1 MGLQRLALR
10 LAAGLVVAGAMT
22 ACGRVGGGQL
32 DGPAPVTGHTEVL
45 SSALEVDA
53 ASVQGAVVGDAFVV
67 NMQVRRLAAGS
78 VGGVAKV
85 SVEDLAGVV
94 LSKGEAPFVLKA
106 ANTSVEVSLP
116 KAGLPAPG
124 ADEAGAV
131 VRWELDVDGPDAIGY
146 RSLLYVLPKADLQ
159 ARLPERLLVGAAT
172 QVRVFA
178 VDPLTGKRLAN
189 TPVSLILAPAPDA
202 QEAGATADPIV
213 VEAVTDEDGTAVL
226 SVPAQPEEGS
236 YVFTVAAGGDAYALA
251 LAESDVQLE
260 RSHRVLV
267 TTDKPIYQPGQTMH
281 LRALALRLPDLAAE
295 AGRPLT
301 FEVYDGKGNMVFRKY
316 SDTNEFGAAATDFK
330 LASQVNEGNYQLKAI
345 LDGTTT
351 TRTVKVERY
360 VLPKFRVNV
369 STDREFYLV
378 GQTIKGV
385 VDTRYFFG
393 KPVAN
398 GAISVVGTSYDV
410 NATQFASLTGITSD
424 DGLFAFEMKL
434 PDYLVGQPI
443 EGGNGQVA
451 LRVEVVDGANH
462 KEGADRTVVVA
473 KSPVNLVAIAE
484 SGKLVVGLENS
495 VYLFA
500 TDPLNRPVDA
510 TLQVT
515 VAGEAV
521 AVDALGTGLGRFV
534 VTPTGAVDAVATAQ
548 VAGGAKT
555 TETLTLG
562 LADGSGGGLLLRSD
576 RALYRVGE
584 TATVQIFSTG
594 IGGRVFLDVIKGGQT
609 MLTQT
614 LPLVNGMATAQLDL
628 DNGLLGDVL
637 IEAYQVGADGTIS
650 RDKKLVFVQD
660 ARGLEI
666 AITPGAA
673 SYRPGEEATLTFD
686 VKDASGKPV
695 VAALGVQIVDEAV
708 YAIADSQPGL
718 LESYFMVQDA
728 LQTPHYQVAGFDRP
742 LVPVLTGDPK
752 SDEAQ
757 VVAQASLAALDESAS
772 QGMTSSW
779 AQVKAAVPSVTAPFH
794 QAHLEVAK
802 ARVQQLVDADALTA
816 NNLEARL
823 AEQSIFRD
831 AWGNLYVMTVSFD
844 WNGAR
849 VTMTSAGPDEVA
861 GTWDD
866 WSGGFQVQLPF
877 RNDGTG
883 TGGGWGN
890 ADAGAGPWPGG
901 VPGVPE
907 ANDDTN
913 QSGGGEG
920 GAEGPRVRKD
930 FPETLYNNPAL
941 ITGADGKASISL
953 TMADSI
959 TQWRVSALGNSKAGA
974 LGSKAGGIVVFQ
986 PFFVDIDFPATL
998 TRGDEVSFP
1007 VSVYSYLDEAQ
1018 AVSLTLSPGDWYETT
1033 GASTATVQIAPGQVT
1048 SVAFPVRV
1056 TKVGWHALTVT
1067 ALGSTMSDAVQRVIR
1082 VVPDGT
1088 EVRESVSGVLEGTQT
1103 YPVSY
1108 PAGIIEG
1115 SRDLTLKIYP
1125 GVMAQAV
1132 EGLDSMLQMPQ
1143 GCFEQTTATNWPNTL
1158 VVDYLRA
1165 SGQIS
1170 PEIELKALDYLQQGY
1185 QRLLTFEVT
1194 GGGFV
1199 WFGDPAPAN
1208 VVLSAMGVLEFSDM
1222 ARVIDVD
1229 PAVIKRTADWVVG
1242 AQSADGH
1249 WHSDQ
1254 GSEFATVQY
1263 DDVKT
1268 TGFVAWALAESPHG
1282 AAAVT
1287 KALSWLAPH
1296 AAEATTDVYSLAL
1309 MANAFAIA
1317 EPTSS
1322 RTTALLKRLADLA
1335 VTDDSGTH
1343 WVYGGSSYNYS
1354 GPETSGV
1361 NATSIEV
1368 TGLAV
1373 QAFMAANDHLDLVSS
1388 AVGWLAGNKDSLG
1401 NWGTTHATI
1410 LTLRAMVRSLQN
1422 KAEEGAGTATVK
1434 VDGKV
1439 VHTLTIT
1446 DENRN
1451 VFHQLDLGASV
1462 GPAPS
1467 ANVEVTYEGTG
1478 RLMTQLV
1485 SSYWLPSEAMPP
1497 IASNVL
1503 DIDVTWDK
1511 TQLAVTDIAT
1521 CTARVTNRTDAA
1533 LKMVMV
1539 DLGVPP
1545 GFQVLTDRLETQVN
1559 AGEIMRYELPG
1570 QQVTIYLEAIAPG
1583 ASIDLSFDVQARYPL
1598 EVQAPPSAAYLYY
1611 DTATRAE
1618 TAPVGFVVSE

>member
-1 MGLQRLALR
+1 MRLATTLMV
-10 LAAGLVVAGAMT
+10 AAGLVGSGLLA
-22 ACGRVGGGQL
+22 ACGGVGDGRL
-32 DGPAPVTGHTEVL
+32 DGPGPVTGHTEVL
-45 SSALEVDA
+45 SSALEVDVT
-53 ASVQGAVVGDAFVV
+53 SVRGVVSGDALVV
-67 NMQVRRLAAGS
+67 SMEVRRLVADS
-78 VGGVAKV
+78 VVGVARV
-85 SVEDLAGVV
+85 RVEDLAGVV
-94 LSKGEAPFVLKA
+94 LSEGASPFALKA
-106 ANTSVEVSLP
+106 ASSTLEVSLP
-116 KAGLPAPG
+116 KAGLPAAG

-131 VRWELDVDGPDAIGY
+131 VRWELDVNGPNAIGY
-146 RSLLYVLPKADLQ
+146 RSLLYVLPKADVQ
-159 ARLPERLLVGAAT
+159 ARLPGRLLVGAST

-178 VDPLTGKRLAN
+178 VDPLTGARLPN
-189 TPVSLILAPAPDA
+189 TPVSLMLAPAPDA
-202 QEAGATADPIV
+202 EEAGATADPIV

-236 YVFTVAAGGDAYALA
+236 YVFTVGAGGSAYALA

-281 LRALALRLPDLAAE
+281 LRALALRQPDLAAE

-316 SDTNEFGAAATDFK
+316 ADTNDFGSAATDFK

-345 LDGTTT
+345 LGETTT

-360 VLPKFRVNV
+360 VLPRFRVSV
-369 STDREFYLV
+369 STDRDFYLV
-378 GQTIKGV
+378 GDTIKGV

-393 KPVAN
+393 KPVAG
-398 GAISVVGTSYDV
+398 GAISVVGTSFDV
-410 NATQFASLTGITSD
+410 DAQQFASLTGVTTA

-434 PDYLVGQPI
+434 PNYLVGQPL
-443 EGGNGQVA
+443 EGGNGQAA
-451 LRVEVVDGANH
+451 LRVEVTDGAGH
-462 KEGADRTVVVA
+462 KEGADRTLVVA
-473 KSPVNLVAIAE
+473 DSPINMVAIAE
-484 SGKLVVGLENS
+484 SGALVLGLENT

-500 TDPLNRPVDA
+500 TDPLNRPVEA
-510 TLQVT
+510 ALQAT
-515 VAGEAV
+515 VAGEPV
-521 AVDALGTGLGRFV
+521 TIEALGTGLGRFSV
-534 VTPTGAVDAVATAQ
+534 MPEGEVSVVATAQ
-548 VAGGAKT
+548 VAGGVKATKT
-555 TETLTLG
+555 LVLG
-562 LADGSGGGLLLRSD
+562 QGLGSAGGLLVRSD

-584 TATVQIFSTG
+584 TVSVQVFSTG
-594 IGGRVFLDVIKGGQT
+594 VGGRVFLDVIKDGQT

-637 IEAYQVGADGTIS
+637 IEAYQVGADGAIE
-650 RDKKLVFVQD
+650 RDKKLVFVAD

-666 AITPGAA
+666 AITPGAE

-686 VKDASGKPV
+686 VKDASGAPV

-708 YAIADSQPGL
+708 YALSDSKPGL
-718 LESYFMVQDA
+718 LESYFMVQEA
-728 LQTPHYQVAGFDRP
+728 LQTPQYQVAGFERP
-742 LVPVLTGDPK
+742 LAPILAGDPK
-752 SDEAQ
+752 SEVAQ
-757 VVAQASLAALDESAS
+757 VTAAASLAALQEGAS
-772 QGMTSSW
+772 LGLVSSW
-779 AQVKAAVPSVTAPFH
+779 AQVRAEVPSVTAPFH
-794 QAHLEVAK
+794 KADMEVAK
-802 ARVQQLVDADALTA
+802 ARIQKLADDGELHGG
-816 NNLEARL
+816 NIESRI
-823 AEQSIFRD
+823 AEQSIFHD
-831 AWGNLYVMTVSFD
+831 AWGNLYAMTVS
-844 WNGAR
+844 WEWQGPR
-849 VTMTSAGPDEVA
+849 VTMVSAGPDEA
-861 GTWDD
+861 IGTWDD
-866 WSGGFQVQLPF
+866 WSGGWQVQLPIKT
-877 RNDGTG
+877 DGTG
-883 TGGGWGN
+883 GAFPGGGDWAN
-890 ADAGAGPWPGG
+890 ADAAGGPWPGG
-901 VPGVPE
+901 VPEANPGVPSE
-907 ANDDTN
+907 
-913 QSGGGEG
+913 GEG

-941 ITGADGKASISL
+941 ITGADGRASVSL

-986 PFFVDIDFPATL
+986 PFFVDIDFPASL

-1007 VSVYSYLDEAQ
+1007 VSVFSYLDEAQ
-1018 AVSLTLSPGDWYETT
+1018 TVSLTLSPGDWYETT
-1033 GASTATVQIAPGQVT
+1033 GASTATVEIAPGQVT

-1067 ALGSTMSDAVQRVIR
+1067 ALGTTMSDAVQRVIR

-1088 EVRESVSGVLEGTQT
+1088 EVRESVSGVLEGTQS

-1115 SRDLTLKIYP
+1115 SGDLMLKIYP

-1132 EGLDSMLQMPQ
+1132 EGLDSMLQMPS

-1158 VVDYLRA
+1158 VVDYLRS
-1165 SGQIS
+1165 SGQVS
-1170 PEIELKALDYLQQGY
+1170 PEIELKAVDYLQQGY

-1199 WFGDPAPAN
+1199 WFGDPSPAN
-1208 VVLSAMGVLEFSDM
+1208 VILSAMGVLEFGDM
-1222 ARVIDVD
+1222 ARVIEVD
-1229 PAVIKRTADWVVG
+1229 PAVIKRTADWLLS
-1242 AQSADGH
+1242 AQAADGS

-1282 AAAVT
+1282 AGAVT

-1296 AAEATTDVYSLAL
+1296 AAHVTTDVYSLAM
-1309 MANAFAIA
+1309 MANAFAAA
-1317 EPTSS
+1317 EPSS
-1322 RTTALLKRLADLA
+1322 ARTTALLKRLADLA
-1335 VTDDSGTH
+1335 VTDDSGAH
-1343 WVYGGSSYNYS
+1343 WVYEGSSYNYY

-1373 QAFMAANDHLDLVSS
+1373 QAFMAADAHLELVGS

-1439 VHTLTIT
+1439 VHTLTIS

-1462 GPAPS
+1462 GAASS
-1467 ANVEVTYEGTG
+1467 ADVEVSYEGTG

-1485 SSYWLPSEAMPP
+1485 SSYWMPSEAMPP
-1497 IASNVL
+1497 VASNIL
-1503 DIDVTWDK
+1503 DIAVTWDK

-1545 GFQVLTDRLETQVN
+1545 GFQVLTDRLEAQVKS
-1559 AGEIMRYELPG
+1559 GDIMKYELPG

-1583 ASIDLSFDVQARYPL
+1583 AVVDLSFDVQARYPL
-1598 EVQAPPSAAYLYY
+1598 AVQAPPSSAYLYY

>member
-1 MGLQRLALR
+1 MRLAMTLMVT
-10 LAAGLVVAGAMT
+10 AGLVGAGLLT
-22 ACGRVGGGQL
+22 ACGGVGDGRL
-32 DGPAPVTGHTEVL
+32 DGPGPVTGHTEVL

-53 ASVQGAVVGDAFVV
+53 ASVRGAVVGDALVV
-67 NMQVRRLAAGS
+67 NMQVRRLGPGD
-78 VGGVAKV
+78 VVGVARV
-85 SVEDLAGVV
+85 SVEDLAGAV
-94 LSKGEAPFVLKA
+94 LSQGETPFALKA
-106 ANTSVEVSLP
+106 ATSTLEVSLP

-159 ARLPERLLVGAAT
+159 ARLPDRLLVGAAT

-178 VDPLTGKRLAN
+178 VDPATGKRLAN
-189 TPVSLILAPAPDA
+189 TPVTLMLSPAPDA
-202 QEAGATADPIV
+202 QEAGAESDPIV
-213 VEAVTDEDGTAVL
+213 VEATTDEDGTAVL
-226 SVPAQPEEGS
+226 TVPAQPEEGS
-236 YVFTVAAGGDAYALA
+236 YVFTVEAGGSAYALA

-281 LRALALRLPDLAAE
+281 LRALALRQPDLAAE

-316 SDTNEFGAAATDFK
+316 VDTNEFGAAATDFK
-330 LASQVNEGNYQLKAI
+330 LASQVNEGGYQLKAI
-345 LDGTTT
+345 LGDTTT

-360 VLPKFRVNV
+360 VLPRFRVSV

-378 GQTIKGV
+378 GETIKGV

-398 GAISVVGTSYDV
+398 GAISVVGTSFDV
-410 NATQFASLTGITSD
+410 DATQFASLTGTTSE

-451 LRVEVVDGANH
+451 LRVEVTDGADH

-473 KSPVNLVAIAE
+473 KSPVNIVAIPE
-484 SGKLVVGLENS
+484 SGVLALGLENS

-510 TLQVT
+510 ALTVT
-515 VAGEAV
+515 VADQPV
-521 AVDALGTGLGRFV
+521 AVEALGTGLGRFV
-534 VTPTGAVDAVATAQ
+534 LTPTGAVNAVATAQ
-548 VAGGAKT
+548 IAGGVKT
-555 TETLTLG
+555 TEALN
-562 LADGSGGGLLLRSD
+562 LAAGSSSGLLVRSD
-576 RALYRVGE
+576 RALYRVGD

-594 IGGRVFLDVIKGGQT
+594 VGGRVFVDVIKGGQT

-637 IEAYQVGADGTIS
+637 IEAYQVGADGVIS

-666 AITPGAA
+666 AITPGAE
-673 SYRPGEEATLTFD
+673 SYRPGEDATLTFD
-686 VKDASGKPV
+686 VKDADGKPV

-718 LESYFMVQDA
+718 LESYFMVQEA
-728 LQTPHYQVAGFDRP
+728 LQTPRYQISGFDRP
-742 LVPVLTGDPK
+742 LVPALTGDPK

-757 VVAQASLAALDESAS
+757 VVAQASLAALDEGAS
-772 QGMTSSW
+772 LGMTSSW
-779 AQVKAAVPSVTAPFH
+779 TQVRAAVPSVTAPFH
-794 QAHLEVAK
+794 KADLELAK
-802 ARVQQLVDADALTA
+802 ARVQKLADNEELNAG
-816 NNLEARL
+816 NLESRL
-823 AEQSIFRD
+823 AEQTIFRD
-831 AWGNLYVMTVSFD
+831 AWGNLYAMTVT
-844 WNGAR
+844 WEWQGPR
-849 VTMTSAGPDEVA
+849 VKMVSAGPDEA
-861 GTWDD
+861 LGTWDD
-866 WSGGFQVQLPF
+866 WSGGWQVQLPI
-877 RNDGTG
+877 RTDGTG
-883 TGGGWGN
+883 GAFPGGGDWAN
-890 ADAGAGPWPGG
+890 ADAAGGPWPGG
-901 VPGVPE
+901 LPETTPGVPNE
-907 ANDDTN
+907 
-913 QSGGGEG
+913 GEG

-941 ITGADGKASISL
+941 ITGADGRASISL

-1007 VSVYSYLDEAQ
+1007 VSVFSYLDEAQ
-1018 AVSLTLSPGDWYETT
+1018 TVSLTLSPGDWYEAT
-1033 GASTATVQIAPGQVT
+1033 GASTASVEIAPGQVT

-1056 TKVGWHALTVT
+1056 TKVGLHALTVT
-1067 ALGSTMSDAVQRVIR
+1067 ALGTSMSDAVQRVIR

-1088 EVRESVSGVLEGTQT
+1088 EVRDSVSGVLEGTQS

-1115 SRDLTLKIYP
+1115 SGDLMLKIYP

-1132 EGLDSMLQMPQ
+1132 EGLDSMLQMPS

-1158 VVDYLRA
+1158 VVDYLRS
-1165 SGQIS
+1165 SGQVS
-1170 PEIELKALDYLQQGY
+1170 PEIELKAVDYLQQGY
-1185 QRLLTFEVT
+1185 QRLLTYEVT

-1199 WFGDPAPAN
+1199 WFGDPSPAN
-1208 VVLSAMGVLEFSDM
+1208 VVLSAMGVLEFGDM
-1222 ARVIDVD
+1222 ARVIEVD
-1229 PAVIKRTADWVVG
+1229 PAVIKRTADWLVG
-1242 AQSADGH
+1242 AQEADGH

-1282 AAAVT
+1282 AAAVS
-1287 KALSWLAPH
+1287 KALTWLAPH
-1296 AAEATTDVYSLAL
+1296 ATQVTTDVYSLAM
-1309 MANAFAIA
+1309 MANAFAAA
-1317 EPTSS
+1317 EPTSA

-1335 VTDDSGTH
+1335 VTDDSGAH
-1343 WVYGGSSYNYS
+1343 WVYEGSSYNYS

-1373 QAFMAANDHLDLVSS
+1373 QAFMAANSYLELVGS

-1434 VDGKV
+1434 VDGNV
-1439 VHTLTIT
+1439 VQTLTIS

-1451 VFHQLDLGASV
+1451 VFHQLDLSPSLGGA
-1462 GPAPS
+1462 AS
-1467 ANVEVTYEGTG
+1467 ANVEVSYEGTG

-1485 SSYWLPSEAMPP
+1485 SSYWMPSEAIPP
-1497 IASNVL
+1497 VASNIL
-1503 DIDVTWDK
+1503 DIAVAWDK
-1511 TQLAVTDIAT
+1511 TQLAVTDIAS

-1545 GFQVLTDRLETQVN
+1545 GFQVLTDRLEAQVA
-1559 AGEIMRYELPG
+1559 AGDIMKYELPG
-1570 QQVTIYLEAIAPG
+1570 QQVTIYLESIAPG
-1583 ASIDLSFDVQARYPL
+1583 AAVDLSFDVQARYPL
-1598 EVQAPPSAAYLYY
+1598 AVQAPPSSAYLYY

>member
-1 MGLQRLALR
+1 MRNLLGLMAV
-10 LAAGLVVAGAMT
+10 AGLVSG
-22 ACGRVGGGQL
+22 CGGVGDGRL
-32 DGPAPVTGHTEVL
+32 DGTAPATGRTEVL
-45 SSALEVDA
+45 SSALEVEA
-53 ASVQGAVVGDAFVV
+53 TSVRGEVIGDAVVVQ
-67 NMQVRRLAAGS
+67 MEVRRLASGS
-78 VGGVAKV
+78 VAGVARV
-85 SVEDLAGVV
+85 SVEDLAGGV
-94 LSKGEAPFVLKA
+94 LTQGEAPFVLKA
-106 ANTSVEVSLP
+106 ASSTVEVSLP
-116 KAGLPAPG
+116 KAGLPAAG
-124 ADEAGAV
+124 ADEASAV
-131 VRWELDVDGPDAIGY
+131 VRWELDVEGIDAIGY

-159 ARLPERLLVGAAT
+159 ARLPERLLVGAAS

-178 VDPLTGKRLAN
+178 VDVTTGERLAH
-189 TPVSLILAPAPDA
+189 TAVSLMLAPAPDA
-202 QEAGATADPIV
+202 QEGGAASEPIV
-213 VEAVTDEDGTAVL
+213 VTATTDEDGTAVL
-226 SVPAQPEEGS
+226 TVPAQPEEGS
-236 YVFTVAAGGDAYALA
+236 YVFTVEAGAGAYALA
-251 LAESDVQLE
+251 LAESDVELE

-281 LRALALRLPDLAAE
+281 LRALALRQPDLAAE

-316 SDTNEFGAAATDFK
+316 ADTNEFGAAATDFK

-345 LDGTTT
+345 LGDTTT

-360 VLPKFRVNV
+360 ALPKFRVSL

-378 GQTIKGV
+378 GETIKGV

-393 KPVAN
+393 KPVAG
-398 GAISVVGTSYDV
+398 GAISVVGTRFDV
-410 NATQFASLTGITSD
+410 DATQFASLSGVTSD
-424 DGLFAFEMKL
+424 DGLFPFEMKL

-443 EGGNGQVA
+443 EGGQGQVA
-451 LRVEVVDGANH
+451 LRVEVTDGAGH
-462 KEGADRTVVVA
+462 AEGADRTLVVA
-473 KSPVNLVAIAE
+473 KSPVELVAVPE
-484 SGKLVVGLENS
+484 SGALVLGLENS

-510 TLQVT
+510 TLSVT
-515 VAGEAV
+515 VAGQAV
-521 AVDALGTGLGRFV
+521 AVEALGTGLGRFV
-534 VTPTGAVDAVATAQ
+534 LTPTGAVDAVATAQ
-548 VAGGAKT
+548 VAGGVKT
-555 TETLTLG
+555 TEALD
-562 LADGSGGGLLLRSD
+562 LASGSASGLLVRSD

-594 IGGRVFLDVIKGGQT
+594 VGGRVFLDVIKGGQT

-614 LPLVNGMATAQLDL
+614 LPLVSGMATAQLDL
-628 DNGLLGDVL
+628 DDGLLGDVL
-637 IEAYQVGADGTIS
+637 IEAYQVGADGAIS
-650 RDKKLVFVQD
+650 RDKKLVFVAD
-660 ARGLEI
+660 ARGLDI
-666 AITPGAA
+666 AITPGAE

-686 VKDASGKPV
+686 VKDAAGKPV

-718 LESYFMVQDA
+718 LESYFMVQEA
-728 LQTPHYQVAGFDRP
+728 LQTPSYQVAGFDRP

-752 SDEAQ
+752 SEEAQ
-757 VVAQASLAALDESAS
+757 VVAQASLAALTDGAS
-772 QGMTSSW
+772 LGMISSW
-779 AQVKAAVPSVTAPFH
+779 AQVRAAVPSVTAPYH
-794 QAHLEVAK
+794 QADLEVAK
-802 ARVQQLVDADALTA
+802 ARVQALADSGALHA
-816 NNLEARL
+816 DNLEQRL

-831 AWGNLYVMTVSFD
+831 AWGNLYAMTVSWD
-844 WNGAR
+844 WNGPRA
-849 VTMTSAGPDEVA
+849 TMVSAGPDEAA

-866 WSGGFQVQLPF
+866 WSGGWQVVLPI
-877 RNDGTG
+877 RTDGTG
-883 TGGGWGN
+883 SAGSGEQPAVN
-890 ADAGAGPWPGG
+890 ADAGAGGPWPGG
-901 VPGVPE
+901 PPDR
-907 ANDDTN
+907 N
-913 QSGGGEG
+913 EG
-920 GAEGPRVRKD
+920 GPTQNEGEAAGPRVRKD
-930 FPETLYNNPAL
+930 FPETLYTNPAL
-941 ITGADGKASISL
+941 ITGADGRATISL

-974 LGSKAGGIVVFQ
+974 LGSQAGGIVVFQ

-1018 AVSLTLSPGDWYETT
+1018 SVALTLSPGDWYETT
-1033 GASTATVQIAPGQVT
+1033 GSPTATVQIAPGQVT

-1067 ALGSTMSDAVQRVIR
+1067 ALGSAMSDAVQRVIR

-1088 EVRESVSGVLEGTQT
+1088 EVRDSVSGVLEGAQS
-1103 YPVSY
+1103 YPVSF

-1115 SRDLTLKIYP
+1115 SGGLALKIYP

-1132 EGLDSMLQMPQ
+1132 EGLDAMLQMPS

-1165 SGQIS
+1165 SGQVS
-1170 PEIELKALDYLQQGY
+1170 PEIELKAVDFLQQGY
-1185 QRLLTFEVT
+1185 QRLLTYEVT

-1199 WFGDPAPAN
+1199 WFGDPSPAN

-1222 ARVIDVD
+1222 ARVIEVD
-1229 PAVIKRTADWVVG
+1229 PAVIARTAAWLVG
-1242 AQSADGH
+1242 AQAGDGH

-1268 TGFVAWALAESPHG
+1268 TAFVAWALAESPHG

-1287 KALSWLAPH
+1287 KALTWLAPH
-1296 AAEATTDVYSLAL
+1296 ATHVTTDVYSLAM
-1309 MANAFAIA
+1309 MANAFAAA
-1317 EPTSS
+1317 EPSS
-1322 RTTALLKRLADLA
+1322 ARTTALLERLAALA
-1335 VTDDSGTH
+1335 VTGESGAH
-1343 WVYGGSSYNYS
+1343 WVYEGDSYNYY

-1373 QAFMAANDHLDLVSS
+1373 QAFMAADAHHELVGD

-1422 KAEEGAGTATVK
+1422 KAEEGAGTATVS
-1434 VDGKV
+1434 VDGAV
-1439 VHTLTIT
+1439 VHTLAIT

-1451 VFHQLDLGASV
+1451 VFHQLELGASL
-1462 GPAPS
+1462 GAGAS
-1467 ANVEVTYEGTG
+1467 ATVEVSYEGTG

-1485 SSYWLPSEAMPP
+1485 SSYWMPSEAMPP
-1497 IASNVL
+1497 VDSNIL
-1503 DIDVTWDK
+1503 DIEVTWDK

-1545 GFQVLTDRLETQVN
+1545 GFRVLTERLEAQV
-1559 AGEIMRYELPG
+1559 GDGDIMKYELPG

-1583 ASIDLSFDVQARYPL
+1583 AAVDLSFDVQAQYPL

-1618 TAPVGFVVSE
+1618 TTPVGFVVSE

>member
-1 MGLQRLALR
+1 MGLSSVARMV
-10 LAAGLVVAGAMT
+10 AAGLVTAGLLA
-22 ACGRVGGGQL
+22 ACGGVG
-32 DGPAPVTGHTEVL
+32 DGRLEGPGPVTGHTEVL

-53 ASVQGAVVGDAFVV
+53 ATLRGEVVGDALVV
-67 NMQVRRLAAGS
+67 NMQVRRLAANT
-78 VGGVAKV
+78 VAGVAKIR
-85 SVEDLAGVV
+85 VEDLAGAV

-106 ANTSVEVSLP
+106 ASTTVEVSLP

-159 ARLPERLLVGAAT
+159 ARLPDRLLVGAAT

-178 VDPLTGKRLAN
+178 VDPTTGKRLAH
-189 TPVSLILAPAPDA
+189 TPVTLVLAPSPDA
-202 QEAGATADPIV
+202 EEAGATADPIV
-213 VEAVTDEDGTAVL
+213 VAAVTDEDGTAVL
-226 SVPAQPEEGS
+226 SVPAQPEDGS

-251 LAESDVQLE
+251 LAESDVQIE

-281 LRALALRLPDLAAE
+281 LRALALRQPDLAAE
-295 AGRPLT
+295 GGRPLT

-316 SDTNEFGAAATDFK
+316 ADTNEFGVAATDFK
-330 LASQVNEGNYQLKAI
+330 LANLVNEGNYQLKAI

-360 VLPKFRVNV
+360 VLPRFRVNV

-385 VDTRYFFG
+385 ADTRYFFG
-393 KPVAN
+393 KPVAG
-398 GAISVVGTSYDV
+398 GAISVVGTSFDV
-410 NATQFASLTGITSD
+410 DAQQFASLTGVTTA

-451 LRVEVVDGANH
+451 LRVEVTDGAGH
-462 KEGADRTVVVA
+462 KEGAERPVVVA
-473 KSPVNLVAIAE
+473 KSPVNLVAIPE
-484 SGKLVVGLENS
+484 SGVLVPGLENS

-510 TLQVT
+510 ALQVT
-515 VAGEAV
+515 VGGQPVTVE
-521 AVDALGTGLGRFV
+521 ALGTGLGRFA
-534 VTPTGAVDAVATAQ
+534 VTPTGAVTAVATAQ
-548 VAGGAKT
+548 VAGGEKT
-555 TETLTLG
+555 TETLALDLT
-562 LADGSGGGLLLRSD
+562 AGSASGLLVRSD
-576 RALYRVGE
+576 RALYRVGD

-594 IGGRVFLDVIKGGQT
+594 VGGRVFLDVIKGGQT

-637 IEAYQVGADGTIS
+637 IEAYQVGADGAIS

-666 AITPGAA
+666 AITPGAD

-686 VKDASGKPV
+686 VKDAEGKPV

-708 YAIADSQPGL
+708 FAIADSQPGL
-718 LESYFMVQDA
+718 LESYFMVQEA
-728 LQTPHYQVAGFDRP
+728 LQTPRYQVAGFDRP
-742 LVPVLTGDPK
+742 LVPVLTGDPH
-752 SDEAQ
+752 SEEAQ
-757 VVAQASLAALDESAS
+757 VVAQASLAALDEGAS
-772 QGMTSSW
+772 LGLTSSW
-779 AQVKAAVPSVTAPFH
+779 AQVRAAVPSVTAP
-794 QAHLEVAK
+794 AHKADLELAK
-802 ARVQQLVDADALTA
+802 ARVQKLVDDDELIAG
-816 NNLEARL
+816 NLEARL
-823 AEQSIFRD
+823 AEQTIFRD
-831 AWGNLYVMTVSFD
+831 VWGNLYAMTVSWD

-849 VTMTSAGPDEVA
+849 VTMVSAGPDEVS

-866 WSGGFQVQLPF
+866 WSGGWQVQMPIN
-877 RNDGTG
+877 NDG
-883 TGGGWGN
+883 TGGGWAN
-890 ADAGAGPWPGG
+890 ADSGMGPWPAGI
-901 VPGVPE
+901 PE
-907 ANDDTN
+907 ATDDRN
-913 QSGGGEG
+913 SEGEG
-920 GAEGPRVRKD
+920 GGAAGPRVRKD

-941 ITGADGKASISL
+941 ITGADGRASISL

-986 PFFVDIDFPATL
+986 PFFVDIDFPASL

-1007 VSVYSYLDEAQ
+1007 VSVFSYLDEAQ
-1018 AVSLTLSPGDWYETT
+1018 TVSLTLSPGDWYEAT
-1033 GASTATVQIAPGQVT
+1033 GASTATVEIAPGQVT
-1048 SVAFPVRV
+1048 AVAFPVRV

-1067 ALGSTMSDAVQRVIR
+1067 ALGTTMSDAVQRVIR

-1088 EVRESVSGVLEGTQT
+1088 EVRESVSGLLEGTQT
-1103 YPVSY
+1103 YPVSF
-1108 PAGIIEG
+1108 PVGLIEG
-1115 SRDLTLKIYP
+1115 SGDLLLKIYP

-1132 EGLDSMLQMPQ
+1132 EGLDSMLHMPS

-1158 VVDYLRA
+1158 VVDYLRS
-1165 SGQIS
+1165 SGQVS

-1199 WFGDPAPAN
+1199 WFGDPSPAN
-1208 VVLSAMGVLEFSDM
+1208 VVLSAMGVMEFGDM
-1222 ARVIDVD
+1222 ARVIEVD
-1229 PAVIKRTADWVVG
+1229 PAVIKRTADWLLT
-1242 AQSADGH
+1242 AQAADGS

-1268 TGFVAWALAESPHG
+1268 TAFVTWALAESPHG
-1282 AAAVT
+1282 AAAVQ

-1296 AAEATTDVYSLAL
+1296 ATDATTDVYSLAM
-1309 MANAFAIA
+1309 MANAFATA
-1317 EPTSS
+1317 EPSS
-1322 RTTALLKRLADLA
+1322 PRTTALLKRLADLA

-1373 QAFMAANDHLDLVSS
+1373 QAFMAASAHLDLVGS

-1439 VHTLTIT
+1439 VQTLTIS

-1451 VFHQLDLGASV
+1451 VFHQLDLGASL
-1462 GPAPS
+1462 GGALS
-1467 ANVEVTYEGTG
+1467 ADVEVSYEGTG
-1478 RLMTQLV
+1478 RLMSQLV
-1485 SSYWLPSEAMPP
+1485 SSYWMPSETMPP
-1497 IASNVL
+1497 VASNIL
-1503 DIDVTWDK
+1503 DIEVTWDK

-1521 CTARVTNRTDAA
+1521 CTARVTNRSDAG

-1545 GFQVLTDRLETQVN
+1545 GFQVLTDRLEAQVS

-1583 ASIDLSFDVQARYPL
+1583 AVVDLSFDVQARYPL
-1598 EVQAPPSAAYLYY
+1598 AVQAPPSAAYLYY

-1618 TAPVGFVVSE
+1618 TSPVGFVVSE